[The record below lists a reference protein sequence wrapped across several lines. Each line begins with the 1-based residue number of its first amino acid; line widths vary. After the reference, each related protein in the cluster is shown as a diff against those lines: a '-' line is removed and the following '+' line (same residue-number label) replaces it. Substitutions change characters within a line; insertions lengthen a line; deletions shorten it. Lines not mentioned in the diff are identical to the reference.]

1 MAHSN
6 KKGWLRRLNVLIQLK
21 LIVPLKRAKT
31 RPEIIARGVLVG
43 MVWAMTPLVGIQMYL
58 VIMTWMISK
67 KLFKWNF
74 NVPVALAWTWVTNV
88 FTLPFFYYSFYITG
102 KALRGEI
109 STIVTFKG
117 FCGMVKNITN
127 NSSTL
132 EALKEL
138 CTFML
143 KDAGVSMCIGSIP
156 WMIVCGGISYLI
168 TINYLRKRI
177 ANRALRL
184 EKKRSRIENKINKF
198 DNKIS
203 KIENKQQKLTQK
215 LETTQNLLEFE
226 TQKKEREQNKC

>member
-31 RPEIIARGVLVG
+31 CPELIARGVLVG
-43 MVWAMTPLVGIQMYL
+43 VVGAMNPLVGIQMYL

-74 NVPVALAWTWVTNV
+74 NVPIALAWTWVTNV
-88 FTLPFFYYSFYITG
+88 FTLPFFYYGFYLTG
-102 KALRGEI
+102 KLLQGEI
-109 STIVTFKG
+109 SSRMTFKG
-117 FCGMVKNITN
+117 FCALVKNITN
-127 NSSTL
+127 NESTL
-132 EALKEL
+132 DALKEL
-138 CTFML
+138 CTFMF

-156 WMIVCGGISYLI
+156 WMIICGGISYFV
-168 TINYLRKRI
+168 TIHYLRKRI

-184 EKKRSRIENKINKF
+184 AKKRCRLENKLNKF
-198 DNKIS
+198 DDKIS

-215 LETTQNLLEFE
+215 LEITQNQLKFE
-226 TQKKEREQNKC
+226 NQKIEREQNKC